1 MRNSIKSVHSGVQV
15 RLHLPASVMA
25 ACLMAAC
32 GGGGASDT
40 PPTATVPTADA
51 TPTTPTT
58 PVTPTTPTATT
69 STVLVTANSGKT
81 AWRIATPISL
91 TLKDASGTALTGPLT
106 CTSDNPTTLLVAA
119 DCSTVTGQRLGA
131 QTFTVSSA
139 SGVSAK
145 ASVKV
150 IPQAQP
156 LGSHGVTSQ
165 NNDGPFNLVV
175 TQDGRVLAWGANAHG
190 ALGQGQSKAQLG
202 QLSLPTAVK
211 DTAGQGALKGIVA
224 ASAGSYSALALT
236 EDGEV
241 YSWGSNN
248 QNVLGRDNGVQE
260 DPLPG
265 KVLSPTGTTPLQHI
279 VAISIGYENALALSD
294 EGIVYS
300 WGYNSG
306 QAGIDPKRVAGTVP
320 AVDGSAPMTNAVAV
334 SAGYGWSAVLLGD
347 GRVVTW
353 GYDFYGNLGRG
364 NIATESRDNKPGYV
378 MSGAPVQPITGV
390 VALSTGDLFGL
401 ALTDSGQV
409 LAWGN
414 NWDGQIGQG
423 NAANHLKSAVPVKDV
438 TGTALLSGITMVAAG
453 GNHALAMDG
462 KGNVLSWGRWSDG
475 ALGDGP
481 NQLRKMAASYLPAPV
496 LAASGIGYLTD
507 VQALAA
513 GYTQSLA
520 VTSDGSLMI
529 WGQGSTGGL
538 GQGSGISTDYA
549 LPLNVKDAAGTGTLS
564 IAPFSYWPNLL
575 GKAR

>member
-1 MRNSIKSVHSGVQV
+1 MKFLNKSAVPTILAQRHIAVPLV
-15 RLHLPASVMA
+15 A
-25 ACLMAAC
+25 ALLVAAC
-32 GGGGASDT
+32 GGGSESSDT
-40 PPTATVPTADA
+40 TD
-51 TPTTPTT
+51 TT
-58 PVTPTTPTATT
+58 PVTPTTPITTA
-69 STVLVTANSGKT
+69 STILVTANSGKT
-81 AWRIATPISL
+81 AWKIATPVSL
-91 TLKDASGTALTGPLT
+91 TLKDASGTALSGPLT
-106 CTSDNPTTLLVAA
+106 CTSDNPTTLVVAA

-150 IPQAQP
+150 IPQPQP

-202 QLSLPTAVK
+202 HLSLPAAVK
-211 DTAGQGALKGIVA
+211 DTSGQGTLKDIVA

-248 QNVLGRDNGVQE
+248 QSVLGRDSGVQE

-265 KVLSPTGTTPLQHI
+265 KVLSPTGTTPLQRI

-334 SAGYGWSAVLLGD
+334 SAGYSWSAVLLGD

-353 GYDFYGNLGRG
+353 GMDFYIGNLGRG
-364 NIATESRDNKPGYV
+364 NIATVSGIKPPGYV
-378 MSGAPVQPITGV
+378 MSAATLQPITGV
-390 VALSTGDLFGL
+390 VALSTGDSFGL

-409 LAWGN
+409 LAWGQN
-414 NWDGQIGQG
+414 GSGQIGQG
-423 NAANHLKSAVPVKDV
+423 DTSNNLKSAVLVKDV
-438 TGTALLSGITMVAAG
+438 TGTTLLSGITMVAAG

-462 KGNVLSWGRWSDG
+462 KGSVLSWGAWMDG

-481 NQLRKMAASYLPAPV
+481 NQLRRGQASLPAPV

-538 GQGSGISTDYA
+538 GQGSGISTNYA

-564 IAPFSYWPNLL
+564 IAPMGYWPNLL
-575 GKAR
+575 SKAR

>member
-1 MRNSIKSVHSGVQV
+1 MCSSV
-15 RLHLPASVMA
+15 RLHIPATVLTAMVMV
-25 ACLMAAC
+25 AC
-32 GGGGASDT
+32 GGGGTSDTTAPTTGVT
-40 PPTATVPTADA
+40 PPT
-51 TPTTPTT
+51 PTT
-58 PVTPTTPTATT
+58 TT
-69 STVLVTANSGKT
+69 STVLVTANSGKA
-81 AWRIATPISL
+81 AWKVVTPVSL
-91 TLKDASGTALTGPLT
+91 TLKDTSGTALTGPLT

-145 ASVKV
+145 ASVKI

-156 LGSHGVTSQ
+156 LGSHGVTSE

-175 TQDGRVLAWGANAHG
+175 TQDGRVLAWGANARG

-202 QLSLPTAVK
+202 HLSLPTAVK
-211 DTAGQGALKGIVA
+211 DTSGQGTLKDIVA

-241 YSWGSNN
+241 YSWGANN
-248 QNVLGRDNGVQE
+248 NNVLGRAQGVQE

-265 KVLSPTGTTPLQHI
+265 KVLSPTGTTPLQRI

-300 WGYNSG
+300 WGYYSG
-306 QAGIDPKRVAGTVP
+306 QVGSDPKQVAGTVP
-320 AVDGSAPMTNAVAV
+320 AVGGSAPMTNAVAV
-334 SAGYGWSAVLLGD
+334 SAGSKWSAVLLGD

-353 GYDFYGNLGRG
+353 GFDYGGSLGRG
-364 NIATESRDNKPGYV
+364 SIATVSSDKPGYV
-378 MSGAPVQPITGV
+378 MSAATLQPITGV
-390 VALSTGDLFGL
+390 VALSTGYLFGL

-409 LAWGN
+409 LAWGYN
-414 NWDGQIGQG
+414 TDGQIGQG
-423 NAANHLKSAVPVKDV
+423 DVSNNLKSAVPVKDV

-481 NQLRKMAASYLPAPV
+481 NQPRKNQASYLPAPV
-496 LAASGIGYLTD
+496 LAASGTGYLTD

-529 WGQGSTGGL
+529 WGKGSTGGL

-564 IAPFSYWPNLL
+564 IAPLSYWPNLL
-575 GKAR
+575 NKAR